1 MPIVH
6 IHMLE
11 GRTLDQKRELVRTVT
26 EAVVKSVDAAPE
38 RVHIVLH
45 EMERENFGEAGVLNA
60 DS

>member
-6 IHMLE
+6 IHLLE

-26 EAVVKSVDAAPE
+26 DAVVTSVNAAPE

-45 EMERENFGEAGVLNA
+45 EMERENFGEAGVLNS
-60 DS
+60 DC